1 MYKQIQY
8 IVCQNY
14 RRMEQLLSDYCYQYP
29 NEILSVQRRNF
40 IIIQTDSTLIRLIH
54 KNKLE
59 DNKLCCMS
67 DNDSIVL
74 CEDDFREM
82 YQIK

>member
-54 KNKLE
+54 KNHLE
-59 DNKLCCMS
+59 TNKLYIS
-67 DNDSIVL
+67 DNDSIIL
-74 CEDDFREM
+74 WENDFREM

>member
-54 KNKLE
+54 KNNLE
-59 DNKLCCMS
+59 DNKLYIS
-67 DNDSIVL
+67 DNDSIIL
-74 CEDDFREM
+74 WEDDFRKM

>member
-40 IIIQTDSTLIRLIH
+40 IIIQADSTLIRLIH

-59 DNKLCCMS
+59 DNKLCCVL
-67 DNDSIVL
+67 DNDSIIL
-74 CEDDFREM
+74 WEDDFRKM

>member
-54 KNKLE
+54 KNQLE
-59 DNKLCCMS
+59 ANKLCCML
-67 DNDSIVL
+67 DNDSIIL
-74 CEDDFREM
+74 WEDDFRKM